1 MGLDLFVRKQKDF
14 RTENGRQCYTVETIT
29 NLRKCH
35 NTLDALSNYL
45 DDYIDNCTT
54 VNAYGKYFVGILN
67 NLEELKEQY
76 DNKSEDLRYNNPRF
90 IETDEE
96 FTERCEAKSKDLAY
110 EIEKL
115 ENLIAEENLTED
127 SEDIYEIHAW
137 W

>member
-35 NTLDALSNYL
+35 YTLDALGNYL

-54 VNAYGKYFVGILN
+54 VSAYGKYFVGILN
-67 NLEELKEQY
+67 DLEELKEQY
-76 DNKSEDLRYNNPRF
+76 DNEG
-90 IETDEE
+90 
-96 FTERCEAKSKDLAY
+96 CEAKSKDLAY
-110 EIEKL
+110 EIKKL
-115 ENLIAEENLTED
+115 EDLIAEENLTED